1 MIVREITSR
10 ADRETWTRVRN
21 RVEVEAPST
30 LDDLLQVLKQKP
42 ETRHWLAE
50 DAGEAV
56 GCVFAARSSAADR
69 AFVLPRVVPEARGRG
84 VGTALLEAALP
95 HARTFGYALA
105 RSHVDGA
112 DTHSVRFAVRRGC
125 KEVDRQV
132 ELVRDLGPDE
142 LVPEPPA
149 GIELAELDG
158 DPESLRALVAAGVA
172 DMPVV
177 GGLADTFVGEVMDEL
192 RRAVYL
198 VIARE
203 HGLVVGLAGLAPYGP
218 ERKDALD
225 HAFTTVLPS
234 HRGRGIAKALKR
246 ACIRWS
252 SEQGY
257 RQLVTWTQDGN
268 QAMQD
273 VTRAVG
279 FRAGRIILTVEAPL
293 VSERATV

>member
-30 LDDLLQVLKQKP
+30 LDDLLQTLKQKP

-50 DAGEAV
+50 DEGEAV
-56 GCVFAARSSAADR
+56 GCVFAARSSGAGR

-95 HARTFGYALA
+95 HARSLGYALA

-112 DTHSVRFAVRRGC
+112 DAHSLRFAERRGYL
-125 KEVDRQV
+125 EVDRQV
-132 ELVRDLGPDE
+132 ELVRALGSKEP
-142 LVPEPPA
+142 VPEPPE
-149 GIELAELDG
+149 GIELAELEG
-158 DPESLRALVAAGVA
+158 DPEPLRALVAAGVA

-177 GGLADTFVGEVMDEL
+177 GGLADTFVSEVMDEL
-192 RRAVYL
+192 RRAAHV
-198 VIARE
+198 VTARE
-203 HGLVVGLAGLAPYGP
+203 HGDVVGLAGLVTYGT
-218 ERKDALD
+218 EREDALE

-234 HRGRGIAKALKR
+234 HRGRGIAKALKH

-252 SEQGY
+252 SERGY

-268 QAMQD
+268 RAMQG
-273 VTRAVG
+273 VNQAVG
-279 FRAGRIILTVEAPL
+279 FGPGKISLTVEGPL
-293 VSERATV
+293 A